1 MNIHGCQLHL
11 KVAIYVVKQLKNDS
25 FRQGLY
31 PCQGEQ
37 VVHHSGLRGLIPI
50 CSLSSNSLMP
60 SLTVQLSVGNWHEDD
75 SNNIFF
81 PILKVTLDKKAI
93 ALKGT
98 KAIKHLFSFS
108 KNRIHIQYV
117 IYFFVVQQ
125 DGTCSLLFSQSL
137 LGP

>member
-1 MNIHGCQLHL
+1 MP
-11 KVAIYVVKQLKNDS
+11 
-25 FRQGLY
+25 Y

-98 KAIKHLFSFS
+98 KAIKYLFSFS

-117 IYFFVVQQ
+117 IYFFVVQ
-125 DGTCSLLFSQSL
+125 
-137 LGP
+137 